1 MLFANHQVQLGLLP
15 GRRRPVSTVSRRVI
29 AVVAACAALGAAAI
43 PTAVHAGTSIPWGT
57 VLISGPQWAGADA
70 TLGDL
75 NVYSNGAQNTD
86 QAGTFGLEY
95 ECTELAQRWAH
106 YKFGEPATWP
116 ISKAADMWNVGPTL
130 PLPLTQNPNGG
141 ARPPQ
146 YGDIL
151 VFAAT
156 SGNPTGHVG
165 VVSSVTGTSVTI
177 VQENF
182 TVNGTPTGQWT
193 ISMTG
198 TTVASLGGD
207 PVLGWLRS
215 NGAVYVP
222 NPNVPGGQV
231 LDSWGGVH
239 PFGSA
244 SQTSGYATWPGW
256 SIARDIVTVAGS
268 PNTGYVLDGLGGVHP
283 FGGAPQVLVTAYWG
297 GWDIARQLVLRAD
310 GHSGYV
316 LDGLGALHPF
326 GVPGDIP
333 PAVAVS
339 AYWSNWDIA
348 RGLVLRSDGVSGY
361 VIDGWGGLHPFGQS
375 LASVPTLTGSPYWYG
390 WDIARGVVLSSDTG
404 GYVLDG
410 WGGVHPFGTATPAT
424 VTAFSPGTDNARGL
438 RLDANSGG
446 YVIFQSGKVAPFGT
460 APAVNVGSL
469 ALPLAQ
475 AIG

>member
-1 MLFANHQVQLGLLP
+1 VLFAHHHTRLGDVGASRLATSNVL
-15 GRRRPVSTVSRRVI
+15 RRSLV
-29 AVVAACAALGAAAI
+29 VVAVSGALGASAT
-43 PTAVHAGTSIPWGT
+43 PTAVHAATSIPWGT
-57 VLISGPQWAGADA
+57 VLISGSQWAGADA

-116 ISKAADMWNVGPTL
+116 IGKAADMWNAGPTL

-141 ARPPQ
+141 GRPPQ
-146 YGDIL
+146 HGDIL

-156 SGNPTGHVG
+156 STNPTGHVG
-165 VVSSVTGTSVTI
+165 VVSAVTATSVTI

-193 ISMTG
+193 QSMNG
-198 TTVASLGGD
+198 TTVASLSGD
-207 PVLGWLRS
+207 PVVGWLHAS
-215 NGAVYVP
+215 GPAYVP

-244 SQTSGYATWPGW
+244 NQATGYSSWPGW
-256 SIARDIVTVAGS
+256 SIARDIVTVAGH
-268 PNTGYVLDGLGGVHP
+268 PDTGYVLDGLGGVHP
-283 FGGAPQVLVTAYWG
+283 FGGAPQVMVTAYWS

-316 LDGLGALHPF
+316 LDGFGGVHPF
-326 GVPGDIP
+326 GVAGDIP
-333 PAVAVS
+333 HGVS
-339 AYWSNWDIA
+339 VSGYWSGWDIA

-361 VIDGWGGLHPFGQS
+361 VMDGWGGLHPFGQS
-375 LASVPTLTGSPYWYG
+375 LASVPNLSGAPYWYG
-390 WDIARGVVLSSDTG
+390 WDIARGVVLSSDSG
-404 GYVLDG
+404 GYMLDG
-410 WGGVHPFGTATPAT
+410 WGGVHAFGTATAASVST
-424 VTAFSPGTDNARGL
+424 YTAGADTARGV
-438 RLDANSGG
+438 RLSAVGGG
-446 YVIFQSGKVAPFGT
+446 YVVFQSGALAPFGT
-460 APAVNVGSL
+460 APTANVGPM